1 MRLTRYRRGVAAL
14 ALIVVSISAAQA
26 GEWYFDQAS
35 SSVELAAKIRP
46 NLVEGWS
53 AVRYAPPVYND
64 DFFVA
69 STLWDHGSAYRLS
82 AGALTANLASDVNG
96 GPGSGRRTSASI
108 RIEDGDLVVGDP
120 NGSFFTLTFEAIE
133 NSVFLEGGDPETF
146 VPDWQRTLVY
156 DNVDMTFMGAP
167 VSLPT
172 NPGYGTVVISHDF
185 VSGGWF
191 RVAMN
196 WTLPSGSSAIRVSML
211 NCPTPGGT
219 LTGDIDIGWAFAD
232 MSSVV
237 PEPSTFVVLGGLG
250 VFALSRRRFAKR

>member
-1 MRLTRYRRGVAAL
+1 VG
-14 ALIVVSISAAQA
+14 
-26 GEWYFDQAS
+26 
-35 SSVELAAKIRP
+35 P
-46 NLVEGWS
+46 
-53 AVRYAPPVYND
+53 
-64 DFFVA
+64 
-69 STLWDHGSAYRLS
+69 GSAYRLS

-120 NGSFFTLTFEAIE
+120 NGSFFTLTFDAIE

-172 NPGYGTVVISHDF
+172 NPEYGTVV
-185 VSGGWF
+185 VSYDIPGGGGWF

-196 WTLPSGSSAIRVSML
+196 WTLPTGSSAIRVSML
-211 NCPTPGGT
+211 NLPTAGGT

-232 MSSVV
+232 MTSVV
-237 PEPSTFVVLGGLG
+237 PEPSTFVVLCGLA
-250 VFALSRRRFAKR
+250 VLALAQRRRLER